1 MPKIT
6 VNGFELYFEDAGSGV
21 PVVYIHG
28 GFASLDT
35 ILLDLAPF
43 AWTWEKD
50 LADEFHFITYDRRGC
65 YRSSCPEEG
74 YELINQAHDLESLLE
89 HLHITSIHVIGS
101 SAGGPIAITF
111 AATQLNRVRSL
122 VLVGTG
128 LNLFPR
134 GEPVSDLI
142 RQQILLL
149 HRDGAEVAF
158 DQRPAGV
165 EVSFKVLWE
174 QEEMAERGT
183 LQEYSNQQ
191 RVLAQEAAKLPKGQ
205 RIRHYIAELR
215 NMKAYMDTDVSVY
228 ARQLAVPTLVLHGSN
243 DREVPP
249 AWAEQMARI
258 IPTAQF
264 QVMQGAS
271 HSLMIRNPEAR
282 RTVKEWIRR
291 VEEIT
296 E

>member
-1 MPKIT
+1 LPKIT
-6 VNGFELYFEDAGSGV
+6 VNGFDLYFEDAGSGV

-35 ILLDLAPF
+35 ALVDLAPF

-50 LADEFHFITYDRRGC
+50 FADEFHFIAYDRRGC
-65 YRSSCPEEG
+65 YRSTCPEEG

-89 HLHITSIHVIGS
+89 HLHVPSTHVIGS
-101 SAGGPIAITF
+101 SAGGPIAIMF
-111 AATQLNRVRSL
+111 AASQPSRTRSL

-134 GEPVSDLI
+134 GEPISDLI
-142 RQQILLL
+142 RQQVFLLE
-149 HRDGAEVAF
+149 RAGAEVAY
-158 DQRPAGV
+158 DQRPSGV
-165 EVSFKVLWE
+165 EVSFRILWE

-183 LQEYSNQQ
+183 LQEYWTQQ
-191 RVLAQEAAKLPKGQ
+191 RALTQKATKLPRGQ
-205 RIRHYIAELR
+205 RIRHYVAELR

-228 ARQLAVPTLVLHGSN
+228 AKQLAVPALVLHGSN
-243 DREVPP
+243 DREVPL
-249 AWAEQMARI
+249 AWAEEMART

-264 QVMQGAS
+264 QVMEGAS
-271 HSLMIRNPEAR
+271 HSLVIRNPEAR
-282 RTVKEWIRR
+282 HKVKEWIRR
-291 VEEIT
+291 IEETT